1 MKEATDSSPCA
12 SPLLMQMRPEREGKD
27 QFGRN
32 CPLHRSPTESLRRQ
46 RRRGVLSLTHSVNLD
61 ARGGYHRI
69 RIKMDVSAINDR
81 PTNEFVNAG
90 ICCTTA
96 GWRVA
101 SDSDMMVIVPASQRL
116 LNPPPQLLA
125 TGSHKNRFPF
135 VRRRPAALRYALRLE
150 DICHETSRRKPTVS
164 RASPAGR
171 SHLSHSRS
179 T

>member
-1 MKEATDSSPCA
+1 MRVRPFCA
-12 SPLLMQMRPEREGKD
+12 KRPERVSKN
-27 QFGRN
+27 QFGRILPPN
-32 CPLHRSPTESLRRQ
+32 RSPNESLRR
-46 RRRGVLSLTHSVNLD
+46 RRRRIVLSSTHLVNLD
-61 ARGGYHRI
+61 ALGSYHRI
-69 RIKMDVSAINDR
+69 CIKMDVSAINHR
-81 PTNEFVNAG
+81 ATNEFVNAS

-125 TGSHKNRFPF
+125 TGSHKSRFPF

-150 DICHETSRRKPTVS
+150 DICHKTSRRKPTVS